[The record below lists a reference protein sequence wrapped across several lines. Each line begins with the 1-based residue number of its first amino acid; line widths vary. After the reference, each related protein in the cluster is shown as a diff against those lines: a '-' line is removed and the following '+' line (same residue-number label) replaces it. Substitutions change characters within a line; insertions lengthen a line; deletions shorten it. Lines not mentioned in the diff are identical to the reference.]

1 MLKYLSPQ
9 SLNLS
14 AKFQNIYSL
23 DNFNAPLDLLFFNY
37 WDSATLSR
45 PIVEIVWSCC
55 WFKLST
61 WHNTDSH
68 FQDYSGQTR
77 LWACLCRTVSV
88 VDCYRRVWPTEG
100 SPIAEQVIMNCVRKL
115 ANCGPACGSGSTLLQ
130 FLLQVPLWDH
140 ALTFLTRRRGWKW
153 TLSSCKLLLVS
164 LRMRSGSRFL
174 QYSCNWEAARA
185 LSRPRGLSDGGL
197 QLKLSV

>member
-9 SLNLS
+9 SLNLP

-23 DNFNAPLDLLFFNY
+23 DNFNVPLDLLFFNY
-37 WDSATLSR
+37 WDRATLSS
-45 PIVEIVWSCC
+45 PIVDIVWWCC

-61 WHNTDSH
+61 WQNTDSH
-68 FQDYSGQTR
+68 FRDYSGQTR

-100 SPIAEQVIMNCVRKL
+100 SPIAEQVILNCVRKL
-115 ANCGPACGSGSTLLQ
+115 ANCGPAWGSGSTLLQ

-140 ALTFLTRRRGWKW
+140 ALTFLTRRRGWK
-153 TLSSCKLLLVS
+153 
-164 LRMRSGSRFL
+164 
-174 QYSCNWEAARA
+174 
-185 LSRPRGLSDGGL
+185 
-197 QLKLSV
+197 